1 MWITQKITQPLRET
15 AAENGRAV
23 AFQNLELSTT
33 GSMRQQNV
41 PLYAPAGLSAI
52 PCQGAQ
58 VMLLPCAGEPVCTG
72 VRMTNLQNLHP
83 GEIRL
88 FSAGGA
94 SLTLKNSGEIELNGL
109 VITKD
114 GAVIARQEK
123 ERKEPALG
131 YAAEQSRLGRRPMR
145 QSGSRFG
152 LGRRAAALHDPATS
166 AEGSIPLP
174 AGTRKRPS
182 CPRSAGG
189 TDDTGGLCRACH
201 GACSRGAAPN
211 ALYPRMLRF
220 LPL

>member
-72 VRMTNLQNLHP
+72 VRMTNLQNLNP

-123 ERKEPALG
+123 ERKEP
-131 YAAEQSRLGRRPMR
+131 
-145 QSGSRFG
+145 
-152 LGRRAAALHDPATS
+152 
-166 AEGSIPLP
+166 
-174 AGTRKRPS
+174 
-182 CPRSAGG
+182 
-189 TDDTGGLCRACH
+189 
-201 GACSRGAAPN
+201 
-211 ALYPRMLRF
+211 
-220 LPL
+220 

>member
-1 MWITQKITQPLRET
+1 MWLTQKITHPLRET

-52 PCQGAQ
+52 PGQGAQ

-123 ERKEPALG
+123 ERKEP
-131 YAAEQSRLGRRPMR
+131 
-145 QSGSRFG
+145 
-152 LGRRAAALHDPATS
+152 
-166 AEGSIPLP
+166 
-174 AGTRKRPS
+174 
-182 CPRSAGG
+182 
-189 TDDTGGLCRACH
+189 
-201 GACSRGAAPN
+201 
-211 ALYPRMLRF
+211 
-220 LPL
+220 